1 MFLAILGII
10 MLLGAIFGIRPNTI
24 AYAYRKLISWV
35 GLLLI
40 VVGVLVSFVRQIDAG
55 FVGVQVLFGQVLGDV
70 KSEGLSVVNPF
81 VDMKSISTRT
91 QNYTMSEVHNEGKQE
106 GDDAIRALSKD
117 GLEVV
122 IDLTILYKIIP
133 EKAPLI
139 YREIGL
145 DFEDRIIRPLTRT
158 KIRDNAVYYDAVEFF
173 SGKRDQFEGQIKQAL
188 EKELSTRG
196 FVLENILVRNIN
208 LPKSVKE
215 SIERKITAEQE
226 SQRMKFV
233 LDKERQEADRKRVEA
248 QGIADAQQIISAKLS
263 DKILQYESIKVQ
275 KELVGSP
282 NSKVIILGNGKNVP
296 FILGDGK

>member
-1 MFLAILGII
+1 MFIAILGLV
-10 MLLGAIFGIRPNTI
+10 LLAISAFGIKPNTI
-24 AYAYRKLISWV
+24 LYGYKKMISLAGIV
-35 GLLLI
+35 LLVGGLLF
-40 VVGVLVSFVRQIDAG
+40 SFVRQVNAG
-55 FVGVQVLFGQVLGDV
+55 NVGVQVLFGQVSPDV
-70 KSEGLSVVNPF
+70 KYEGLTFINPF
-81 VDMKSISTRT
+81 AELKQITTRT
-91 QNYTMSEVHNEGKQE
+91 QNYTMSEVHNEGNKE
-106 GDDAIRALSKD
+106 GDDAVRALSKD
-117 GLEVV
+117 GLEVA
-122 IDLTILYKIIP
+122 IDLTILYKVIP
-133 EKAPLI
+133 EKTPQI

-145 DFEDRIIRPLTRT
+145 DFEDKIIRPLTRT

-173 SGKRDQFEGQIKQAL
+173 SGKRDKFEGQIKDAL

-233 LDKERQEADRKRVEA
+233 LDKEYQEADRKRVEA
-248 QGIADAQQIISAKLS
+248 KGVADAQQIISEKLS
-263 DKILQYESIKVQ
+263 DRILQYESIKVQ

-296 FILGDGK
+296 FILDGK